1 MPQYIK
7 LRKFVIALAIFGIA
21 SLGSSITAKAD
32 GVLTNQGPNDQS
44 GTGFGAVIN
53 ILTLQ
58 LTGEGGEGLSE
69 AGSVGHNDVLSGD
82 AKQTS
87 QCVTVE
93 QLLDEGINQDNIAFV
108 FNLNQ
113 SNTDPTMDLD
123 DFTVHFYDAEGNI
136 LFSASTG
143 ADSEIQYTVIEQGTG
158 QSGYLMTISGITPAE
173 WAAFFADPENCIG
186 AEAAISDGVDD
197 GPENFF
203 VTSVPVQPVPEPASM
218 LLLGTGLVGIAGAAR
233 RRFRK

>member
-1 MPQYIK
+1 MPQYK
-7 LRKFVIALAIFGIA
+7 LRKFAIALAIFAIA
-21 SLGSSITAKAD
+21 SLGSAMTAKAD
-32 GVLTNQGPNDQS
+32 GVLTNQGPNDQG

-58 LTGEGGEGLSE
+58 LTGGPGPSE
-69 AGSVGHNDVLSGD
+69 AGSVGHGDVLTGD
-82 AKQTS
+82 ATNTS
-87 QCVTVE
+87 QCVTVQ

-113 SNTDPTMDLD
+113 TGGDPIVHLD
-123 DFTVHFYDAEGNI
+123 DFTVHFYDAAGNI
-136 LFSASTG
+136 LFSASTAAG
-143 ADSEIQYTVIEQGTG
+143 SEISYTVIEQGTG

-197 GPENFF
+197 GPENFY
-203 VTSVPVQPVPEPASM
+203 VTSTVPQQPIPEPASM
-218 LLLGTGLVGIAGAAR
+218 LLLGTGLLGIAGAAR
-233 RRFRK
+233 RRFGKK

>member
-1 MPQYIK
+1 MPQYK
-7 LRKFVIALAIFGIA
+7 LRKFAIALAIFAIA
-21 SLGSSITAKAD
+21 SLGSAMTAKAD

-58 LTGEGGEGLSE
+58 RTGGPGPTES
-69 AGSVGHNDVLSGD
+69 GSVGHGDVLTGD
-82 AKQTS
+82 ATNTS

-93 QLLDEGINQDNIAFV
+93 QLLDAGINQDNIAFV

-113 SNTDPTMDLD
+113 TGGDPTMDLD
-123 DFTVHFYDAEGNI
+123 DFTVHFYDAAGNI

-158 QSGYLMTISGITPAE
+158 QSGYLMTISGVTAAQ
-173 WAAFFADPENCIG
+173 WAAFFADEDNCIG

-197 GPENFF
+197 GPENFY
-203 VTSVPVQPVPEPASM
+203 VTSTVPQPVPEPASM
-218 LLLGTGLVGIAGAAR
+218 LLLGTGLLGIAGAAR
-233 RRFRK
+233 RRFGKK